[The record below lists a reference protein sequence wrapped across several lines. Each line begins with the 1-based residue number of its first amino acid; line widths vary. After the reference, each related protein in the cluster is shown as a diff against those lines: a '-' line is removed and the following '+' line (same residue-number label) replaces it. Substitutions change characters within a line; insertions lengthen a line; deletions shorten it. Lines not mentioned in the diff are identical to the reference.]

1 MPPKNPPK
9 KKKLDLC
16 HGSKVLKC
24 HFFFSLSLSGFIVQI
39 SLILDV
45 LSTSGFLICYYKL
58 SKIVFVFFSFFLF
71 FFHTALITF
80 VAKAVILNL
89 CDTFYR

>member
-1 MPPKNPPK
+1 M
-9 KKKLDLC
+9 
-16 HGSKVLKC
+16 S
-24 HFFFSLSLSGFIVQI
+24 FFSLSLPLSGFIVQI

-58 SKIVFVFFSFFLF
+58 SKKVFFLVF
-71 FFHTALITF
+71 FFFFPHIALITF

-89 CDTFYR
+89 RDTFYR